1 MDKYKAYLVAKGFNQ
16 LAGIYY
22 TDCFSPVAK
31 LVAVHLFLAIA
42 TSFSWLV
49 DQVDINNTYLHGQLT
64 KNSTRFRHMN
74 IQRQK
79 QNKYVH

>member
-31 LVAVHLFLAIA
+31 LVAIHSAIA

-49 DQVDINNTYLHGQLT
+49 HQVDINNTYLHGQLT

-79 QNKYVH
+79 QNKYVD